1 MSAANSDYKKILNRP
16 FKIERD
22 LNKYSKELSYNQ
34 SKRKIDMFNR
44 TRKGKNMATVRKA
57 ADMIFEV
64 ENKLKREREIMK
76 KMDWSDSDLFD
87 AFRESKMTK
96 KPV

>member
-1 MSAANSDYKKILNRP
+1 
-16 FKIERD
+16 
-22 LNKYSKELSYNQ
+22 
-34 SKRKIDMFNR
+34 
-44 TRKGKNMATVRKA
+44 MATVRKA

-64 ENKLKREREIMK
+64 ETKLKREREIMK
-76 KMDWSDSDLFD
+76 KMDWSDSDLYD

>member
-1 MSAANSDYKKILNRP
+1 
-16 FKIERD
+16 
-22 LNKYSKELSYNQ
+22 
-34 SKRKIDMFNR
+34 
-44 TRKGKNMATVRKA
+44 MAQIRKA

-87 AFRESKMTK
+87 AYRESKMTK